1 MNSTGKLRIAV
12 LMGGK
17 SPEHE
22 ISLASGSTFVKYLD
36 RTRYLIR
43 PIVVSRDDEWY
54 VSEKFLASDDFS
66 PQDYISRDRGSRD
79 RSVKKMTPGRALDQ
93 VLKKEIDLVLI
104 AMHGPFGEDGTLQGI
119 LDYIGLPYNGSGVMA
134 SALAMDKIMCKSL
147 YQKAGLH
154 TPDHIIIKR
163 DEWEQN
169 KVLIQKD
176 VCLQFGYPC
185 VLKVPNSGSS
195 IGLDIPQDEQAFVRS
210 MDRLMEEGPVM
221 LLERHIRGREFSCGV
236 LESPEGR
243 KCDALPVVEI
253 IPEKSDYFD
262 VKAKYEKGACREI
275 VPAEIESELTR
286 KIQQTALTAHELLG
300 CRTYSR
306 SDMILSES
314 GNKIYIMETNT
325 LPGFTE
331 TSLLTQEALAA
342 GMSMVELMNRVVA
355 ASLKKHGK

>member
-119 LDYIGLPYNGSGVMA
+119 LDYMGLPYNGSGVMA

-253 IPEKSDYFD
+253 IPEKSDY
-262 VKAKYEKGACREI
+262 
-275 VPAEIESELTR
+275 L
-286 KIQQTALTAHELLG
+286 AHEILG